1 MTSSIRPDSATPSP
15 RAETSVVRSGDAE
28 KVLRN
33 PARKEGKGFEKTS
46 VQRGKRFEKVV
57 RKGSLRRTDR
67 MKC

>member
-1 MTSSIRPDSATPSP
+1 
-15 RAETSVVRSGDAE
+15 VRSGDAE